1 LPVAS
6 DDVTTLRPAPA
17 RSLPFV
23 ESLGPGCEADVGALL
38 DADPIVN
45 VTLSARLTAARS
57 LIPAVLGGQLL
68 GVREAGGPRLTGAV
82 FNGGNLLPVGGDEA
96 TWQALAR
103 EVGSGRRVCTS
114 IVGQAEAV
122 DVMWGVLSRYWES
135 ARALRPEQPLLVLD
149 DPALL
154 PEGDPWVRAVRPG
167 EAENYLYAAAAM
179 FTEELGISPLRE
191 HGGAAYRRR
200 IGALIAAGLAF
211 AIVDN
216 DGRIIFKADLGAV
229 SQHTCQVQG
238 VWVRPDLRG
247 RGIGTAALASVLR
260 HALTLAPT
268 VSLYVNAFN
277 EPARRMY
284 DSLGM
289 HQVATLSTVLF

>member
-1 LPVAS
+1 M
-6 DDVTTLRPAPA
+6 TTLRPAPS

-23 ESLGPGCEADVGALL
+23 EPLGAGCEAETAALL
-38 DADPIVN
+38 AADPFVN
-45 VTLSARLTAARS
+45 VTLAARLAAARS

-68 GVREAGGPRLTGAV
+68 GVREGLEGRLTGAV
-82 FNGGNLLPVGGDEA
+82 FNGGNLLPVGGDA
-96 TWQALAR
+96 AGWQALAL

-114 IVGQAEAV
+114 IVGRAEAV
-122 DVMWGVLSRYWES
+122 NVTWGVLARYWEPP
-135 ARALRPEQPLLVLD
+135 RAIRSEQPLLVLE

-167 EAENYLYAAAAM
+167 EVENYLYAAAAM
-179 FTEELGISPLRE
+179 FTEELGISPLQER
-191 HGGAAYRRR
+191 GGAAYRRR

-211 AIVDN
+211 GLVDN
-216 DGRIIFKADLGAV
+216 DGRMIFKADLGAI
-229 SQHTCQVQG
+229 SDQTCQVQG

-277 EPARRMY
+277 EPARRVY
-284 DSLGM
+284 ANLGM
-289 HQVATLSTVLF
+289 RQVATLSTVLF